1 MGKLVCTVEMDKA
14 NGVSVKVENADAQIT
29 QTVVMDGDSVTL
41 TVQGSSETSTIVQK
55 ADSIVIKCKDFT
67 VDVTGK
73 LTLKSAKASSWT
85 SQDILKLDSTKD
97 MTLKSGAKL
106 TQTASSDAKLSS
118 STKVNVEAGT
128 DLVAKGM
135 KATLQATGGEAKVD
149 GVTLKMSGKS
159 KADLDA
165 PMVKVAA
172 KGKLGLESSGMAELK
187 GSMTTVSGSM
197 VKLG

>member
-14 NGVSVKVENADAQIT
+14 KGVSVKVENADAQIT
-29 QTVVMDGDSVTL
+29 QTVVMDGTSVTL
-41 TVQGSSETSTIVQK
+41 KVEGSSETSTIVQK
-55 ADSIVIKCKDFT
+55 ADSIVINCKDFT
-67 VDVTGK
+67 VDVTGT

-128 DLVAKGM
+128 DLLAKGM

-149 GVTLKMSGKS
+149 GVTLKMSGQS
-159 KADLDA
+159 QADLDA
-165 PMVKVAA
+165 AMVKVAA

-187 GSMTTVSGSM
+187 GSMTTVSGSL